1 MHILYKYVTKPSNTS
16 YFSFMHFTS
25 STLAIHFNLSL
36 SPLSFSISISS
47 SLFKPCFSIPHS
59 IFVSITL
66 IKPFSISLLMITLNF
81 YFNIFLKITPQTTFL
96 TPPPSINLFF
106 HPFPIS
112 HYLLCNLINKE
123 SLETFR
129 DLS

>member
-1 MHILYKYVTKPSNTS
+1 MHILYTYVTKPSNTS

-47 SLFKPCFSIPHS
+47 SLFKPCFSIPHL

-106 HPFPIS
+106 HLFPIS